1 MVLIWSKH
9 ITVVRVFESYV
20 HLLAVCRS
28 YLVVRLNQSII
39 GRWSEICV
47 LDSMIYTDGI
57 ALFLSALFENIYI
70 SNDVYCRYTVKHNE
84 NNVNGKRFIR
94 TYFNIIQIKMAHFL
108 NTFMGINIRI
118 GQVIKSHNVI

>member
-39 GRWSEICV
+39 GWWSEICV
-47 LDSMIYTDGI
+47 LDSMIYADGI

-84 NNVNGKRFIR
+84 NNVNVKRFIR

>member
-9 ITVVRVFESYV
+9 ITVVRVFESDV

-47 LDSMIYTDGI
+47 LDSMIYADGI

-70 SNDVYCRYTVKHNE
+70 SNDEYCQYTVKHNE
-84 NNVNGKRFIR
+84 NNVNVKRFIR
-94 TYFNIIQIKMAHFL
+94 TYFNIIQIKMAHF
-108 NTFMGINIRI
+108 
-118 GQVIKSHNVI
+118 